1 MLIDFIYIGIWILLI
16 EIIGLFAF
24 PLTAYV
30 CNSLPDRGYSISKIL
45 GILLLTYLSWILSY
59 VFFYDSII
67 IGIALFIL
75 FFLFLY
81 IYRKYNVF
89 KINRNLIFKNEILFI
104 LSFLVFAIIRMHNP
118 NIYMGEKFMD
128 FAFLNAIIKSH
139 HFPPY
144 DPWFSGGNI
153 NFYYYFG
160 YLVIACIT
168 KLSGIESSITFNLGV
183 ALVAALS
190 VQISFGIGYNLTRSV
205 NYGLLTSF
213 FVNII
218 GNTFLFLQLIGL
230 TKSTSSSLY
239 WGSSRVIPN
248 TINEFPYFSFLFG
261 DLHAHMIA
269 IPFQLLVISLILNL
283 YNSDFCNKKSQNVL
297 KKFVLIIILGLGLG
311 FLFPLNAWDY
321 PTYIG
326 LFMATIVL
334 QQWNLKQKILSKPLL
349 KWIIISIIVIILSI
363 LLYLPF
369 HSAFNSGAASGL
381 GIVHQRTE
389 LNDYLIHFIIFLFP
403 ILSLL
408 ILWFNPLIK
417 WKQNKIYIIF
427 FIILWI
433 LLIPLSYLLK
443 FQLLILLIPL
453 IILALFNLYAFDIKI
468 HKNPHNR
475 FILLL
480 IITGALL
487 SLFCELFYIDDIYGP
502 PYERMNTVF
511 KLYMEAWIFWGISA
525 GYAVYYIDHKYFK
538 NSTNSYKPL
547 KVVYAII
554 LSILIMFGSVYPI
567 VATFD
572 KADFTKNGTLDGID
586 YVKKMSPGDYHVIK
600 WIIKNIK
607 GNPVMLEAPGKSYT
621 FSSRVST
628 MTGLPT
634 VIGHTGHE
642 LVWRKDS
649 KLITE
654 RMSDVNKIY
663 ETKSLQETM
672 LLINKYNISYIYIG
686 GIEYENYNHKKGLK
700 KFENKTYFEP
710 VYIGSSNLYKVKKV
724 LDLRS

>member
-24 PLTAYV
+24 PLTAYF
-30 CNSLPDRGYSISKIL
+30 CNNLPDRGYSISKIL

-59 VFFYDSII
+59 VFFYDRII

-75 FFLFLY
+75 FFLSISVSLYAFNY
-81 IYRKYNVF
+81 IYRKSNIF

-104 LSFLVFAIIRMHNP
+104 LSFFVFAIIRMHNP
-118 NIYMGEKFMD
+118 DIYMGEKFMD

-160 YLVIACIT
+160 YLVIASIT

-190 VQISFGIGYNLTRSV
+190 VQISFGIGYNLTRSI

-230 TKSTSSSLY
+230 TKLTSSSFY

-283 YNSDFCNKKSQNVL
+283 YKSDFCNNPSLQYLNQ
-297 KKFVLIIILGLGLG
+297 IIILGLGLG

-326 LFMATIVL
+326 LFIATIAL
-334 QQWNLKQKILSKPLL
+334 LQWNLKQKILSKSLL
-349 KWIIISIIVIILSI
+349 KWIIISIIVVILSI

-369 HSAFNSGAASGL
+369 HSAFSSNAASGL
-381 GIVHQRTE
+381 GIVDQRTE
-389 LNDYLIHFIIFLFP
+389 LKDYLIHFIIFLFP

-408 ILWFNPLIK
+408 ILWFIPLIK

-427 FIILWI
+427 FILF
-433 LLIPLSYLLK
+433 IPLGYLLK

-453 IILALFNLYAFDIKI
+453 LIIALFNLYGNN

-511 KLYMEAWIFWGISA
+511 KLYMESWIFWGISA
-525 GYAVYYIDHKYFK
+525 GYAVYYVDHKYFK

-554 LSILIMFGSVYPI
+554 LSILIIFGSVYPI
-567 VATFD
+567 VATFE

-586 YVKKMSPGDYHVIK
+586 YIKKMSPGDYHAIK
-600 WIIKNIK
+600 WMIKNLK
-607 GNPVMLEAPGKSYT
+607 GNPVILEAPGKSYT

-634 VIGHTGHE
+634 LIGHTGHE

-663 ETKSLQETM
+663 ETKSLQEAM

-686 GIEYENYNHKKGLK
+686 GIEYENYNHKNGLK

-710 VYIGSSNLYKVKKV
+710 VYIGSSNLYKVKK
-724 LDLRS
+724 SPKT